1 MFFRY
6 FYPRNP
12 NRKGTSLRHFTNQ
25 AEASTHSLCQLF
37 CNIQP
42 ETNSVFPAVPGSIAP
57 FKAFKDFILLF
68 FSYSNST
75 VCHSYLQKGISIFC
89 CFFYTQLHKAFICVF
104 HRIFQ

>member
-1 MFFRY
+1 MMFFRY

-37 CNIQP
+37 RNIQP
-42 ETNSVFPAVPGSIAP
+42 ETDSVFSAVPGSIAP

-75 VCHSYLQKGISIFC
+75 VCHSYLQKEVLKKVVG
-89 CFFYTQLHKAFICVF
+89 VF
-104 HRIFQ
+104 VLTLAIRNVYV